1 MTNNFIIDRSVLTHK
16 YSKFLIHIIIIK
28 YPCNIYTIMNS
39 NKNCVSSG
47 FNGMT
52 IGEISRMY
60 RHQCASMLH
69 YMYILYLV
77 IKEIFSWT
85 RSVESVAAV
94 IFNYLLLTK
103 LNPKHTKPEQPIDGP
118 VSREQYELTN
128 DELPLSTAQN
138 VQTMRWS
145 GQNCVRISFNLP
157 WKTFWIMLY
166 VKAHFILKLSLN
178 LQNTMPLYYQYHLHR
193 SPIFT
198 ANAKPKRQIHTASV
212 LKCQTKW
219 ADNKSVPM
227 S

>member
-1 MTNNFIIDRSVLTHK
+1 MTNTFIIDRSVLTHK

-28 YPCNIYTIMNS
+28 YPCNIHTIMNS

-47 FNGMT
+47 FNDMT
-52 IGEISRMY
+52 IWEISRMY
-60 RHQCASMLH
+60 RQQCASMLR

-85 RSVESVAAV
+85 RSAESVAAV

-118 VSREQYELTN
+118 VSQEQYELTN
-128 DELPLSTAQN
+128 DELLLSTVQN

-145 GQNCVRISFNLP
+145 GQNYVRISCNLP
-157 WKTFWIMLY
+157 WKTFWVMLLY

-193 SPIFT
+193 SVIVSVS
-198 ANAKPKRQIHTASV
+198 AKPKWQIHTVRV
-212 LKCQTKW
+212 LKCQTEW
-219 ADNKSVPM
+219 ADNK
-227 S
+227 